1 MLWKCIMQKPKNH
14 LTAVLS
20 LKWLGQVLSEVWPTR
35 ICHGWVGHLVQG
47 WECTFITPRLT
58 PKCAK
63 VNGQIFKYILQK
75 MCTNTYLYGP
85 WVRRNSI
92 IQHQYHHHGHPILNI
107 IIISFPASSSAAWW
121 AAAWWATTWWAA
133 YWARSRKLWSE
144 RRRPPLASH
153 RLSHLVTVTGGG
165 GGWERS
171 NLPRLL
177 CYHLAHCTLSTKIVC
192 EKLHV

>member
-58 PKCAK
+58 PNAA
-63 VNGQIFKYILQK
+63 LQK

-107 IIISFPASSSAAWW
+107 IIISFPASSSAS
-121 AAAWWATTWWAA
+121 
-133 YWARSRKLWSE
+133 YLFSSL
-144 RRRPPLASH
+144 
-153 RLSHLVTVTGGG
+153 LS
-165 GGWERS
+165 W
-171 NLPRLL
+171 
-177 CYHLAHCTLSTKIVC
+177 TLSSWRLIIMSFLALSDIVDW
-192 EKLHV
+192 LHVSLLL

>member
-1 MLWKCIMQKPKNH
+1 MF
-14 LTAVLS
+14 
-20 LKWLGQVLSEVWPTR
+20 SEVWPTR

-47 WECTFITPRLT
+47 REYTFYHPTPHTKCTLMVKFSM
-58 PKCAK
+58 AA
-63 VNGQIFKYILQK
+63 LQK

-85 WVRRNSI
+85 WVRRNFI

-107 IIISFPASSSAAWW
+107 IIISFPAASSAAWW

-171 NLPRLL
+171 NLPRLP
-177 CYHLAHCTLSTKIVC
+177 CCHLAHCILSTKIVC
-192 EKLHV
+192 EKLYI